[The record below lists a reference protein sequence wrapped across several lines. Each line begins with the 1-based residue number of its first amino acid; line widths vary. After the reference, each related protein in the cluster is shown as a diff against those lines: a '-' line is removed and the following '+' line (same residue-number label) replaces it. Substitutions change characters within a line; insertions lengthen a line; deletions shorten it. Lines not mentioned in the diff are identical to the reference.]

1 MTLSLTPLASVD
13 VDLYVRVGGGMPAT
27 PDHFDFAAADSLAAG
42 GDAVR
47 LDQQLGPT
55 QPQL

>member
-27 PDHFDFAAADSLAAG
+27 PSHFDFSAADSLAAG

-47 LDQQLGPT
+47 LDQQLGTT
-55 QPQL
+55 QP

>member
-1 MTLSLTPLASVD
+1 
-13 VDLYVRVGGGMPAT
+13 MPAT
-27 PDHFDFAAADSLAAG
+27 PTSFDYAAADSLAAG

-47 LDQQLGPT
+47 LDQQLGTT